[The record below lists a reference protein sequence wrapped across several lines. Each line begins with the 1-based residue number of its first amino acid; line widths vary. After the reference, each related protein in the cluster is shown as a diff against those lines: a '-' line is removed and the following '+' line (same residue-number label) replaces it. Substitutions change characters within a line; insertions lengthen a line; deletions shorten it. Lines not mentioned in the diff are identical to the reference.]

1 MDRLLNVAIW
11 FVKFLIVFVILG
23 AVAYYGAHAWIA
35 EDKTRAARLEQH
47 LYDVALGR
55 GVYGPAAP
63 TGLRLAPTDKAQP
76 KVTYFQDASERPKGG
91 K

>member
-1 MDRLLNVAIW
+1 MNKLLDVAIYGLQIAI
-11 FVKFLIVFVILG
+11 VAGILTLIALF
-23 AVAYYGAHAWIA
+23 AVDAYIA
-35 EDKTRAARLEQH
+35 DEDARVAKLQQH

-55 GVYGPAAP
+55 GTYGPAAP